1 MRRALAR
8 AAVLAALLAVP
19 LFPAASQ
26 DTEQQGGA
34 AAAPETAPDSACPT
48 GPVPRIR
55 VVADIA
61 DTVYDHGKALAEL
74 NHIGARAATATGSD
88 VQRLL
93 GLTHQTFAIVGNALP
108 GKVVERDDGGH
119 CYGYGDG
126 TITLR
131 LTTEIFVASE
141 LPAGSCLYGQVL
153 AHEERHA
160 KVGRRLF
167 GEYVAT
173 VDKAIAESL
182 AETPF
187 IAIDEPGVAP
197 LAAKARLQGII
208 APLYNDFKSTY
219 RKRQAIID
227 TSGEFARVR
236 EACPGEQE
244 KLTGQ

>member
-1 MRRALAR
+1 MTQAFAR
-8 AAVLAALLAVP
+8 AVLLAATLAVAA
-19 LFPAASQ
+19 PAAAQ
-26 DTEQQGGA
+26 DAESETGQA
-34 AAAPETAPDSACPT
+34 AGEEAAPDAACPT
-48 GPVPRIR
+48 GPVPQIR
-55 VVADIA
+55 VVTDIT
-61 DTVYDHGKALAEL
+61 DTVYDYSRPLAEL
-74 NHIGARAATATGSD
+74 NRLGARAATATGND
-88 VQRLL
+88 VRRLL
-93 GLTHQTFAIVGNALP
+93 GLTHQTFAIAANTAP
-108 GKVVERDDGGH
+108 GKVVERADGGF

-131 LTTEIFVASE
+131 LTTEIFLASE

-167 GEYVAT
+167 SEYAAA
-173 VDKAIAESL
+173 VDTAIADSL
-182 AETPF
+182 AEVPF

-197 LAAKARLQGII
+197 LAAAARLQAII
-208 APLYNDFKSTY
+208 EPLYNDFKSTY

-244 KLTGQ
+244 KLGQ

>member
-1 MRRALAR
+1 MSRAR
-8 AAVLAALLAVP
+8 ARTAVLAALLAAA
-19 LFPAASQ
+19 PAAAQ
-26 DTEQQGGA
+26 DTEQA
-34 AAAPETAPDSACPT
+34 AGQEAAPDAACPT
-48 GPVPRIR
+48 GPVPQIR
-55 VVADIA
+55 VITDIA
-61 DTVYDHGKALAEL
+61 DTVYDFSRPLAEL
-74 NHIGARAATATGSD
+74 NHIGSRAATATGND

-93 GLTHQTFAIVGNALP
+93 GLTHQAFVTGTNTAP
-108 GKVVERDDGGH
+108 GEVVERAGGGY
-119 CYGYGDG
+119 CYSSGDG

-131 LTTEIFVASE
+131 LVTAIFVASE

-167 GEYVAT
+167 GEYAANVE
-173 VDKAIAESL
+173 KAIAESL

-197 LAAKARLQGII
+197 LAAKARLEAII
-208 APLYNDFKSTY
+208 KPLYNDFKSTY

-236 EACPGEQE
+236 EACPEQQE
-244 KLTGQ
+244 MLGQ